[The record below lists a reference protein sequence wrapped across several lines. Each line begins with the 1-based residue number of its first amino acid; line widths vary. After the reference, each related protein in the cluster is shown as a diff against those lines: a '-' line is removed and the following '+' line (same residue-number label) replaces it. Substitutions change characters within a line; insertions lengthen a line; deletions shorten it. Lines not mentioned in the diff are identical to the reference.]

1 MTWRWVRR
9 AAAIVIVLVIVA
21 TAAGYA
27 WLRGS
32 LPQTDGRIEVAGLSA
47 PVEIG
52 RDADGIV
59 TISAANER
67 DGAFAL
73 GFTHAQDRLFQM
85 EFMRRLG
92 AGRLSEVLGPVTL
105 EIDKR
110 MRVYGLYARAAEGM
124 AELSP
129 EVRAALDSYAAGVNA
144 YLATRSG
151 PLPLEFQMLWH
162 EPEPWVPADSL
173 VWGRLMALQLS
184 SNWGSELFRLRLSK
198 QLSPER
204 LQALWPERE
213 GRADSA
219 ALDPG
224 RAVDLAGLPDT
235 FAAIPGASNSWAVGG
250 SVTESGKPLLA
261 NDPHLGLTLPNQWYL
276 ARIETP
282 DGVVAGATAPGVP
295 FVVIGHNGHV
305 AWSFTTTGGD
315 TQDLFVEKLVP
326 GAPDRY
332 VTPDGAS
339 LFDTHVETIR
349 VHGEADV
356 SLIVR
361 RTAHGP
367 VISDIGMAADAAG
380 PGEVVA
386 LAWAGLRADDHTPQ
400 AIYEMA
406 HAADATAFRDAL
418 RLFDSPQQ
426 NIVFA
431 DTAGAIGFVA
441 AGRVPVRKT
450 LSGGGQMPAK
460 GWTGENDWIGFLPFE
475 DLPQSLN
482 PPSGR
487 IVTANDDITPPG
499 YPHFIAARWDA
510 PFRAERIEEMLDDA
524 ESTGAPLTAAGTA
537 ALQMDDL
544 SIPARDL
551 LPTLLAAL
559 PGEPSGIV
567 ADAVDILRGWDFRMD
582 REEPAPLIFTVW
594 TQKLDRLLFAEELGP
609 LYDDFVRWSGNGAG
623 ALLNG
628 ARGGS
633 GRWCALAAP
642 AVQPHC
648 DDAPSAALETAVAA
662 LAEVYGDDP
671 AAWRWGD
678 AHQARFAHPLLDR
691 LPVVS
696 DLTAIEVET
705 DGDNF
710 TVDRGTALPAP
721 GLRYE
726 HVHGASLRAVF
737 DLGDLDRSLFIL
749 PGGQSGNP
757 LSPHFADLVARWR
770 DGGFLTIVGGEGG
783 DRLTL
788 APAGD

>member
-9 AAAIVIVLVIVA
+9 AAAIMIGLVIVA
-21 TAAGYA
+21 AAGGYG

-32 LPQTDGRIEVAGLSA
+32 LPQANGRIEVTGLSA
-47 PVEIG
+47 PAEIG

-59 TISAANER
+59 TIRAASER

-73 GFTHAQDRLFQM
+73 GYAHAQDRLFQM

-105 EIDKR
+105 ELDKR

-129 EVRAALDSYAAGVNA
+129 EVRAALDSYASGVNA
-144 YLATRSG
+144 FLATRSG
-151 PLPLEFQMLWH
+151 PLPLAFQMLWH

-219 ALDPG
+219 ARDVG
-224 RAVDLAGLPDT
+224 QAVDFAALPAT
-235 FAAIPGASNSWAVGG
+235 FEAIPGASNSWAVSG
-250 SVTESGKPLLA
+250 SLTASGKPLLA

-282 DGVVAGATAPGVP
+282 EGVVAGATAPGVP
-295 FVVIGHNGHV
+295 FVVIGHNGRV

-332 VTPDGAS
+332 VTPGGTSA
-339 LFDTHVETIR
+339 FDTREEVIR
-349 VHGEADV
+349 VKGQPDV
-356 SLIVR
+356 ALTVR

-386 LAWAGLRADDHTPQ
+386 LAWAGLRPDDRTAQ
-400 AIYEMA
+400 ALYEMG
-406 HAADATAFRDAL
+406 HAADADAFREAL
-418 RLFDSPQQ
+418 RRFDSPQQ

-431 DTAGAIGFVA
+431 DTAGSIGFVA
-441 AGRVPVRKT
+441 AGRVPVRKA
-450 LSGGGQMPAK
+450 LSGGGQMPAR

-487 IVTANDDITPPG
+487 IITANDDITPPG
-499 YPHFIAARWDA
+499 YPAFIAARWDA
-510 PFRAERIEEMLDDA
+510 PFRAERIAELLDEA
-524 ESTGAPLTAAGTA
+524 TAGGPLTVTGTA

-551 LPTLLAAL
+551 LPALLAAL
-559 PGEPSGIV
+559 PGESSGIV
-567 ADAVDILRGWDFRMD
+567 AEAVDILRGWDFRMD
-582 REEPAPLIFTVW
+582 RDQPAALIFTVW
-594 TQKLDRLLFAEELGP
+594 TQELDRLLFGAELGP
-609 LYDDFVRWSGNGAG
+609 LYDDFTRWSGNGAG
-623 ALLNG
+623 TLLNRP
-628 ARGGS
+628 AGS
-633 GRWCALAAP
+633 SEGWCALAAP
-642 AVQPHC
+642 DMQPHC
-648 DDAPSAALETAVAA
+648 DEAPLTALETAVAA
-662 LAEVYGDDP
+662 IAGVYGDDP
-671 AAWRWGD
+671 AAWRWGA
-678 AHQARFAHPLLDR
+678 AHHARLAHPLLDR
-691 LPVVS
+691 LSVIR

-710 TVDRGTALPAP
+710 TVNRGTALAAP
-721 GLRYE
+721 GLRYD

-757 LSPHFADLVARWR
+757 LSPHFADLVTRWR
-770 DGGFLTIVGGEGG
+770 DGGFLTIVGGDGG

-788 APAGD
+788 APVAE